1 MGNLNKKEIHDMF
14 QRIKAGEKERI
25 EDLYVKYKDLIINIS
40 FSIVKD
46 RNIAEEIS
54 QNVFLKILKIDKEV
68 FPDNNE
74 LSWIYTITKNQT
86 IDYLRKQ
93 HTNIDIDSIYE
104 IDDEN
109 NEIENIVEQDTYNKI
124 IEGLEE
130 KEREIISLKIISGMT
145 FREIGEILEMPTAT
159 VQWKYYKAMHTLE
172 LLLSNMALFIIT
184 TVIYIK
190 RKNIDNEKQE
200 DIANNETHENIK
212 IDGITSDKIEITTSS
227 QNATTSSYIKESL
240 FGFSM
245 IFLIFTIIFGIIF
258 AKHQQKRKIKRLNK
272 LGVFLYSKIRKE

>member
-14 QRIKAGEKERI
+14 QRIKAGEKEGI

-54 QNVFLKILKIDKEV
+54 QNIFLKILKIDKEV

-104 IDDEN
+104 INDEN

-145 FREIGEILEMPTAT
+145 FREIGEILEMPTTT

-258 AKHQQKRKIKRLNK
+258 AKHQQKRKIKRLNN
-272 LGVFLYSKIRKE
+272 RKD

>member
-1 MGNLNKKEIHDMF
+1 MRNLNKKEIHDMF
-14 QRIKAGEKERI
+14 QRIKAGEKEVI

-54 QNVFLKILKIDKEV
+54 QNVFLKILKIDKEIL
-68 FPDNNE
+68 PDNNE

-104 IDDEN
+104 INDEN

-130 KEREIISLKIISGMT
+130 KEREIISLKIISEMT

-212 IDGITSDKIEITTSS
+212 IDGITSDTIETTTSS

-240 FGFSM
+240 LGFSM

-258 AKHQQKRKIKRLNK
+258 AKHQQKRKIKRLNN
-272 LGVFLYSKIRKE
+272 RKG

>member
-1 MGNLNKKEIHDMF
+1 MRNLNKKEIHDMF
-14 QRIKAGEKERI
+14 QRIKAGEKEVI

-68 FPDNNE
+68 LPDNNE

-104 IDDEN
+104 INDEN

-130 KEREIISLKIISGMT
+130 KEREIISLKIISEMT
-145 FREIGEILEMPTAT
+145 FREIGEILELPTAT

-212 IDGITSDKIEITTSS
+212 IDGITSDTIETTTSS
-227 QNATTSSYIKESL
+227 QDVTISSYIKESL
-240 FGFSM
+240 LGFSM

-258 AKHQQKRKIKRLNK
+258 AKHQQKRKIKRLNN
-272 LGVFLYSKIRKE
+272 RKG

>member
-145 FREIGEILEMPTAT
+145 FREIGEILEMPTTT

-258 AKHQQKRKIKRLNK
+258 AKHQQKRKIKRLNN
-272 LGVFLYSKIRKE
+272 RKG

>member
-1 MGNLNKKEIHDMF
+1 MRNLNKKEIHDMF
-14 QRIKAGEKERI
+14 QRIKAGEKEVI
-25 EDLYVKYKDLIINIS
+25 EDLYAKYKNLIINIS

-54 QNVFLKILKIDKEV
+54 QNVFLKILKIDKEIL
-68 FPDNNE
+68 PDNNE

-104 IDDEN
+104 INDEN

-130 KEREIISLKIISGMT
+130 KEREIISLKIISEMT

-212 IDGITSDKIEITTSS
+212 IDGITSDTIETTTSS
-227 QNATTSSYIKESL
+227 QNATTSSYIKESFL
-240 FGFSM
+240 GFSM

-258 AKHQQKRKIKRLNK
+258 AKHQQKRKIKRLNN
-272 LGVFLYSKIRKE
+272 RKG

>member
-1 MGNLNKKEIHDMF
+1 MWNLNKKEIHDMF
-14 QRIKAGEKERI
+14 QRIKVGEKEVI

-54 QNVFLKILKIDKEV
+54 QNIFLKILKIDKEII
-68 FPDNNE
+68 PDNNE

-93 HTNIDIDSIYE
+93 HENIDLDSIYE
-104 IDDEN
+104 INDEN

-130 KEREIISLKIISGMT
+130 KEREIISLKIISEMT

-212 IDGITSDKIEITTSS
+212 IDGITSDTIETTTSS
-227 QNATTSSYIKESL
+227 QRATTSSYIKESL
-240 FGFSM
+240 LGFSM

-258 AKHQQKRKIKRLNK
+258 AKHQQKRKIKRLNN
-272 LGVFLYSKIRKE
+272 RKG

>member
-1 MGNLNKKEIHDMF
+1 MRNLNKKEIHDMF
-14 QRIKAGEKERI
+14 QRIKAGEKEVI

-68 FPDNNE
+68 LPDNNE

-104 IDDEN
+104 INDEN

-130 KEREIISLKIISGMT
+130 KEREIISLKIISEMT

-190 RKNIDNEKQE
+190 RKNIDNEKKE

-258 AKHQQKRKIKRLNK
+258 AKHQQKRKIKRLNN
-272 LGVFLYSKIRKE
+272 RKG

>member
-1 MGNLNKKEIHDMF
+1 MRNLNKKEIHDMF
-14 QRIKAGEKERI
+14 QRIKAGEKEVI

-68 FPDNNE
+68 LPDNNE

-104 IDDEN
+104 INDEN

-130 KEREIISLKIISGMT
+130 KEREIISLKIISEMT
-145 FREIGEILEMPTAT
+145 FREIGEILELPTAT

-212 IDGITSDKIEITTSS
+212 IDGITSDTIETTTSS

-240 FGFSM
+240 LGFSM

-258 AKHQQKRKIKRLNK
+258 AKHQQKRKIKRLNN
-272 LGVFLYSKIRKE
+272 RKG

>member
-1 MGNLNKKEIHDMF
+1 MRNLNKKEIHDMF
-14 QRIKAGEKERI
+14 QRIKAGEKEVI

-68 FPDNNE
+68 LPDNNE

-104 IDDEN
+104 INDEN

-130 KEREIISLKIISGMT
+130 KEREIISLKIISEMT

-212 IDGITSDKIEITTSS
+212 IDGITSDTIETTTSS
-227 QNATTSSYIKESL
+227 QNATTPSYIKESL
-240 FGFSM
+240 LGFSM

-258 AKHQQKRKIKRLNK
+258 AKHQQKRKIKRLNN
-272 LGVFLYSKIRKE
+272 RKG

>member
-14 QRIKAGEKERI
+14 QRIKAGEKEGI

-54 QNVFLKILKIDKEV
+54 QNVFLKILKIDTEV

-104 IDDEN
+104 INDEN

-130 KEREIISLKIISGMT
+130 KEREIVSLKIISGMT

-258 AKHQQKRKIKRLNK
+258 AKHQQKRKIKRLNN
-272 LGVFLYSKIRKE
+272 RKD

>member
-14 QRIKAGEKERI
+14 QRIKAGEKEGI

-104 IDDEN
+104 INDEN

-145 FREIGEILEMPTAT
+145 FREIGEILEMPTTT

-258 AKHQQKRKIKRLNK
+258 AKHQQKRKIKRLNN
-272 LGVFLYSKIRKE
+272 RKG

>member
-14 QRIKAGEKERI
+14 QRIKAGEKEGI

-104 IDDEN
+104 INDEN

-212 IDGITSDKIEITTSS
+212 VDGITSDKIEITTSS

-258 AKHQQKRKIKRLNK
+258 AKHQQKRKIKRLNN
-272 LGVFLYSKIRKE
+272 RKG